1 MSYEQ
6 TNRLCVYCSERIS
19 IPSWDQLQ
27 WIQAQA
33 EHVKVCA
40 PKIRAELTSAQE
52 KLKVAVEA
60 LENFQLG
67 HEHKPELEHTRA
79 MGDTYG
85 WCDHCNQ
92 TVAWDEDIARD
103 ALAKIRGG
111 V

>member
-6 TNRLCVYCSERIS
+6 TNGLCVYCSERIS

-52 KLKVAVEA
+52 KLKVAEEA
-60 LENFQLG
+60 FDLLVNGPAPIGGAYLG
-67 HEHKPELEHTRA
+67 WAIR
-79 MGDTYG
+79 
-85 WCDHCNQ
+85 
-92 TVAWDEDIARD
+92 IART
-103 ALAKIRGG
+103 ALAKIRGDT
-111 V
+111 